1 MLTTLYFNCIVL
13 KIMWIMMIIDLYCY
27 NEVIEIHD
35 MWRELKT
42 NILQVQ
48 QENEY
53 LKTTLEAILG
63 RSHEHTSTKSSQNHH
78 HQQHP
83 INISGSNVG
92 VQLDIY
98 SQNCRTKAATNKFCS
113 FQPAYAPFQ
122 FLKILFF
129 YICCIL
135 FSVLLDKM
143 TLFQLDMSYK
153 IVPLSL
159 CYNYLSSR

>member
-1 MLTTLYFNCIVL
+1 MLTTLYFNCIIL
-13 KIMWIMMIIDLYCY
+13 KIMWIMMITDLYCY

-63 RSHEHTSTKSSQNHH
+63 RSHEHTSTRSSQNHH

-98 SQNCRTKAATNKFCS
+98 SQNCRTKAATQINFVLFSLHMLHFNFWKYCS
-113 FQPAYAPFQ
+113 FTFVVYY
-122 FLKILFF
+122 FLF
-129 YICCIL
+129 Y
-135 FSVLLDKM
+135 
-143 TLFQLDMSYK
+143 
-153 IVPLSL
+153 
-159 CYNYLSSR
+159 

>member
-1 MLTTLYFNCIVL
+1 
-13 KIMWIMMIIDLYCY
+13 MMITDLYCY

-35 MWRELKT
+35 MCRELKT

-53 LKTTLEAILG
+53 LKTMLEAILG
-63 RSHEHTSTKSSQNHH
+63 RSHEHTSTRSSQNHH

-98 SQNCRTKAATNKFCS
+98 SQNYRTKAATNKFV
-113 FQPAYAPFQ
+113 
-122 FLKILFF
+122 LFNLHMLHF
-129 YICCIL
+129 N
-135 FSVLLDKM
+135 F
-143 TLFQLDMSYK
+143 
-153 IVPLSL
+153 
-159 CYNYLSSR
+159 